1 MKKLVVVILSAVCIS
16 SALAQ
21 EFIPL
26 WPEGDMPNSKGLK
39 LEYRENKQLISQV
52 AQPGIY
58 SFFTSDRD
66 NSGSAVLI
74 CPPGGYSV
82 LAYNIAG
89 FQFAKWLNSI
99 GVNAFVLI
107 HRLPNSPDLIDSEK
121 GPIQDAQRAMKI
133 IRSNASEWQID
144 VNRVGIMGA
153 SAGGHLASTIGTH
166 AEDFSRIGDSL
177 DSVSFHP
184 NFMILISPV
193 ISFVEDPHQGSAKH
207 FLGGDTSPDVIKLY
221 SNELQVTKSTPPS
234 FLVHAQNDPSV
245 SVKNSM
251 MFYQAMVDHGVTG
264 SLHIFPKGKHS
275 IGLRN
280 KDTIVNAWTD
290 LCETWLRDVGML

>member
-1 MKKLVVVILSAVCIS
+1 MKKLVVVILFTAFIS
-16 SALAQ
+16 SAFAQ

-26 WPEGDMPNSKGLK
+26 WPEGDMPNSKGLT
-39 LEYRENKQLISQV
+39 LEYREKKQLISQV
-52 AQPGIY
+52 DQPGIY

-133 IRSNASEWQID
+133 IRSNASTWELD
-144 VNRVGIMGA
+144 ANRMGIMGA

-193 ISFVEDPHQGSAKH
+193 ISFVEDAHQGSAKH
-207 FLGGDTSPDVIKLY
+207 FLGGEPSPDKLKLY

>member
-1 MKKLVVVILSAVCIS
+1 MKKLVAVILFQVLTFSAF
-16 SALAQ
+16 AQ

-26 WPEGDMPNSKGLK
+26 WPEGDMPNSKGMR
-39 LEYRENKQLISQV
+39 LEYKEKKQLISQV
-52 AQPGIY
+52 DQPGIY

-107 HRLPNSPDLIDSEK
+107 HRLPNSPDLIESEQ

-133 IRSNASEWQID
+133 IRSNASKWEID
-144 VNRVGIMGA
+144 VNRIGIMGA

-166 AEDFSRIGDSL
+166 TEDFSKIGDSL
-177 DSVSFHP
+177 DSFSFHP
-184 NFMILISPV
+184 IL
-193 ISFVEDPHQGSAKH
+193 
-207 FLGGDTSPDVIKLY
+207 
-221 SNELQVTKSTPPS
+221 
-234 FLVHAQNDPSV
+234 
-245 SVKNSM
+245 
-251 MFYQAMVDHGVTG
+251 
-264 SLHIFPKGKHS
+264 
-275 IGLRN
+275 
-280 KDTIVNAWTD
+280 
-290 LCETWLRDVGML
+290 